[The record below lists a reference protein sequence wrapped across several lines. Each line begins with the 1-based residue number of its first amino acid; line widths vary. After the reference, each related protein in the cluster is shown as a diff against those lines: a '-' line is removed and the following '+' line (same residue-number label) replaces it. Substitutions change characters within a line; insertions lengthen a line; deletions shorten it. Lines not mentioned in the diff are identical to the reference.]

1 METRTAYG
9 LNYTTE
15 RSILAQLSHQQPK
28 PKPEADSKQGTRQKL
43 VQPEVGHWE
52 VVILALAV

>member
-1 METRTAYG
+1 METRAAYG

-15 RSILAQLSHQQPK
+15 RSILAQLSQKEPK
-28 PKPEADSKQGTRQKL
+28 PKPEADSKQGTSQKL

-52 VVILALAV
+52 VAIPALAA